1 MQPARLPHFFITLA
15 LAVMTHFSA
24 RAENLPAD
32 HPCVAI
38 VRSYLTDVVNQD
50 WKGAAGYLA
59 EFSLTQRQRDT
70 IAAIK
75 MAPTMTEE
83 AAMLAKLG
91 VKDVRD
97 LEKMSPQ
104 DLYVAERQ
112 AVHEKLALP
121 EDVVKRKKESLKVDV
136 LGVCGEEEGKIVHI
150 VVRTSQETMTDRIE
164 ELFLISLIQDKKDA
178 TKWYIVPEMM
188 RPTKIPL
195 DAAGG
200 DAPAAT
206 PAPAPATAPATEP
219 APATT
224 PEPKGEKK

>member
-1 MQPARLPHFFITLA
+1 MQPERLPRLFLVLA
-15 LAVMTHFSA
+15 VAVMTHVNSHA
-24 RAENLPAD
+24 ANLPAD

-38 VRSYLTDVVNQD
+38 VKDYLTDVVNQD

-59 EFSLTQRQRDT
+59 EFSLVQRQRDT
-70 IAAIK
+70 VAAIK

-91 VKDVRD
+91 VKDVRE
-97 LEKMSPQ
+97 LEKMTPQ

-164 ELFLISLIQDKKDA
+164 ELFLISLVQDKDNAK
-178 TKWYIVPEMM
+178 KWFIVPEMM
-188 RPTKIPL
+188 RPTKVPL
-195 DAAGG
+195 ADAAA
-200 DAPAAT
+200 DSA
-206 PAPAPATAPATEP
+206 PAPAPA
-219 APATT
+219 
-224 PEPKGEKK
+224 K

>member
-200 DAPAAT
+200 DAPA
-206 PAPAPATAPATEP
+206 PSPAPATAPATEP